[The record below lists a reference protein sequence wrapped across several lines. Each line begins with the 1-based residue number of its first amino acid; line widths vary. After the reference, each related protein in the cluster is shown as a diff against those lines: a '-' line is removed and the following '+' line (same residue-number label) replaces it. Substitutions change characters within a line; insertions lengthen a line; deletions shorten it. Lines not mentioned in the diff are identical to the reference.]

1 MAENKRNPKNNQ
13 SALFRQLT
21 RLLSGPLV
29 NYRTQTSRKLSRV
42 QLDKFK
48 FQSASGLNF
57 KKSSY
62 NPFEQLSTAI
72 MANQLR
78 AERYQDFE
86 QMEYTP
92 EIASALDIY
101 ADEMTTSSD
110 LQPLLSIKCHN
121 EEIKAVL
128 TELYHTV
135 LNIDFNLFGWSRSMC
150 KYGDFFLYLDIDE
163 RLGVTSAIGL
173 PTFEVERLEGE
184 DKTNP
189 KYIQFQWN
197 SGGLTFENWQIAHF
211 RVLGNDKYAPYGSSV
226 LEPARRIFRQLI
238 LLEDAMMS
246 YRIVRAPERR
256 VFYIDVGNV
265 APNDV
270 EAYMQKVMTQM
281 KRNQV
286 VDANTGRVDLRYNP
300 MSTEEDYFIPVRG
313 GVSSK
318 VESLPGGTYTGDID
332 DVKYL
337 RDKLF
342 SALKVPASYL
352 TNMEGADE
360 DKTTLAQKDIRFART
375 IQRLQRSIITELE
388 KIGIIHLYTLGYKG
402 ADLISFK
409 LSLNNPSKLAE
420 LQELEHWKTKF
431 DIAGSA
437 TDGFFSRRWVADNI
451 FNLSEEEFIRN
462 QREMFFDRR
471 LDAEL
476 EGVAEAVQAEA
487 GGGMGDTED
496 LGDAGDVDD
505 LLGGGDEGGG
515 DDLLGGDTGGG
526 TDEPAAEPEEDTL
539 LAAPGKRNDD
549 QRYRGKSGPRT
560 RRTRSKARGVE
571 IATARTTYPGGKGYE
586 SLSHL
591 SSMGDEFRKAGMY
604 EGETKPTDNLEER
617 QLFEVKQEMKKLI
630 TELDNS
636 KLGNTNDK
644 TETQ

>member
-1 MAENKRNPKNNQ
+1 MAGNKRNPKNNQ
-13 SALFRQLT
+13 SALFKQLT

-48 FQSASGLNF
+48 FQSAAGLNF

-110 LQPLLSIKCHN
+110 LQPLLSIRCPN

-128 TELYHTV
+128 SELYHTV
-135 LNIDFNLFGWSRSMC
+135 LNIDFNLFGWCRTMC

-163 RLGVTSAIGL
+163 RLGVQSIVGL
-173 PTFEVERLEGE
+173 PTHEIERLEGE
-184 DKTNP
+184 DKSNP
-189 KYIQFQWN
+189 KYVQFQWN

-211 RVLGNDKYAPYGSSV
+211 RILGNDKYAPYGTSV
-226 LEPARRIFRQLI
+226 LESARRIFRQLI
-238 LLEDAMMS
+238 LLEDAMMA
-246 YRIVRAPERR
+246 YRVVRSPERR
-256 VFYIDVGNV
+256 VFYIDVGNI

-270 EAYMQKVMTQM
+270 EQYMQKVMTQM

-286 VDANTGRVDLRYNP
+286 VDADTGRVDLRYNP

-313 GVSSK
+313 GVSSR
-318 VESLPGGTYTGDID
+318 VESLPGGQFTGDID

-437 TDGFFSRRWVADNI
+437 TEGYFSRRWVADHI

-476 EGVAEAVQAEA
+476 EGVTETVQAETA
-487 GGGMGDTED
+487 SAIGGGDTED
-496 LGDAGDVDD
+496 LGDAGDIEDI
-505 LLGGGDEGGG
+505 LGGDEGGG
-515 DDLLGGDTGGG
+515 EP
-526 TDEPAAEPEEDTL
+526 DEFDAPEELEEPEDDTL
-539 LAAPGKRNDD
+539 LAAPGKRDD
-549 QRYRGKSGPRT
+549 QRRMGKSGPSK

-571 IATARTTYPGGKGYE
+571 IATARTTYPGGKGFE
-586 SLSHL
+586 SLGHL
-591 SSMGDEFRKAGMY
+591 GKLSGEFRKGGLYQEDESPA
-604 EGETKPTDNLEER
+604 DNLEER
-617 QLFEVKQEMKKLI
+617 QLFEVKQEIKKLI

-636 KLGNTNDK
+636 KLGDTDEKSK
-644 TETQ
+644 T

>member
-13 SALFRQLT
+13 SALFKQLT

-110 LQPLLSIKCHN
+110 LQPLLTIKCPN

-128 TELYHTV
+128 SELYHTV
-135 LNIDFNLFGWSRSMC
+135 LNIDFNLFGWSRTMC

-163 RLGVTSAIGL
+163 RLGVQSVVGL
-173 PTFEVERLEGE
+173 PTHEIERLEGE
-184 DKTNP
+184 DKSNP
-189 KYIQFQWN
+189 KYVQFQWN

-211 RVLGNDKYAPYGSSV
+211 RILGNDKYAPYGTSV

-270 EAYMQKVMTQM
+270 EQYMQKVMTQM

-286 VDANTGRVDLRYNP
+286 VDSNTGRVDLRYNP

-313 GVSSK
+313 GVSSRI
-318 VESLPGGTYTGDID
+318 ENLPGGTYTGDID

-352 TNMEGADE
+352 TNLEGADE

-431 DIAGSA
+431 DVAA
-437 TDGFFSRRWVADNI
+437 TATEGFFSRRWVADNI

-476 EGVAEAVQAEA
+476 EGVGEAVQAEA
-487 GGGMGDTED
+487 GGGIGGETED
-496 LGDAGDVDD
+496 LTDTGDTDIED
-505 LLGGGDEGGG
+505 LLGGGEGE
-515 DDLLGGDTGGG
+515 TPAAE
-526 TDEPAAEPEEDTL
+526 EPAAEPEEDTL
-539 LAAPGKRNDD
+539 LAAPGKRDD
-549 QRYRGKSGPRT
+549 QRRMGKSGPNK

-571 IATARTTYPGGKGYE
+571 IATARTTYPGGKGFE
-586 SLSHL
+586 SLGHL
-591 SSMGDEFRKAGMY
+591 GNLSGEFRKAGLY
-604 EGETKPTDNLEER
+604 EEDEKPADNLEER
-617 QLFEVKQEMKKLI
+617 QLFEVKQEIKKLI

-636 KLGNTNDK
+636 KLGDTDEKNK
-644 TETQ
+644 AQ

>member
-21 RLLSGPLV
+21 RLLSGPLI

-101 ADEMTTSSD
+101 ADEMTTCSD
-110 LQPLLSIKCHN
+110 LQPLLSIRCHN

-128 TELYHTV
+128 SELYHTV

-189 KYIQFQWN
+189 KYVQFQWN

-211 RVLGNDKYAPYGSSV
+211 RILGNDKYAPYGTSV

-265 APNDV
+265 APNDI
-270 EAYMQKVMTQM
+270 ESYMQKVMTQM

-313 GVSSK
+313 GVSSR

-431 DIAGSA
+431 DIAASA
-437 TDGFFSRRWVADNI
+437 TEGYFSRRWVADHI

-476 EGVAEAVQAEA
+476 QSVAEAVQAEA
-487 GGGMGDTED
+487 TGGDFGGDTED
-496 LGDAGDVDD
+496 LGDAGDDMED
-505 LLGGGDEGGG
+505 LLGGDEGG
-515 DDLLGGDTGGG
+515 DDATPDE
-526 TDEPAAEPEEDTL
+526 EPAAEPEEDTL
-539 LAAPGKRNDD
+539 LAAPGKRDD
-549 QRYRGKSGPRT
+549 QRRKGKSGPRT

-586 SLSHL
+586 SLNHVSNL
-591 SSMGDEFRKAGMY
+591 SGEFRTAGLY
-604 EGETKPTDNLEER
+604 EDEREPTDNLEER
-617 QLFEVKQEMKKLI
+617 RLFEVKQEMKKLI

-636 KLGNTNDK
+636 KLGDTNGKNK
-644 TETQ
+644 TQ

>member
-1 MAENKRNPKNNQ
+1 MAKNNNNPKNNE
-13 SALFRQLT
+13 SGLFKQLT

-29 NYRTQTSRKLSRV
+29 NYRTQTSRKLRRV

-48 FQSASGLNF
+48 FQSAGGLDF

-92 EIASALDIY
+92 EIASGLDIY
-101 ADEMTTSSD
+101 ADEMTTSSE
-110 LQPLLSIKCHN
+110 LQPLLGIKCHN

-128 TELYHTV
+128 QELYHTV
-135 LNIDFNLFGWSRSMC
+135 LNIDFNLFGWCRTMC

-163 RLGVTSAIGL
+163 RLGVQSIVGL
-173 PTFEVERLEGE
+173 PTHEIERLEGE
-184 DKTNP
+184 DKDNP
-189 KYIQFQWN
+189 KYVQFQWN

-211 RVLGNDKYAPYGSSV
+211 RVLGNDKYAPYGTSV
-226 LEPARRIFRQLI
+226 LEAARRIFRQLI
-238 LLEDAMMS
+238 LLEDAMMA
-246 YRIVRAPERR
+246 YRIVRSPERR
-256 VFYIDVGNV
+256 VFYIDVGNI

-270 EAYMQKVMTQM
+270 EQYMQRVMTQM

-286 VDANTGRVDLRYNP
+286 VDADTGRVDLRYNP

-318 VESLPGGTYTGDID
+318 IETLPGGSYTGDID

-342 SALKVPASYL
+342 SALKIPASYL
-352 TNMEGADE
+352 SRGDGAEE

-375 IQRLQRSIITELE
+375 IQRLQRAIVTELE

-409 LSLNNPSKLAE
+409 LSLSNPSKIAE

-431 DIAGSA
+431 DIAASA
-437 TDGFFSRRWVADNI
+437 TEGFFSRRWVADHI
-451 FNLSEEEFIRN
+451 FNLSEEEFLRN

-476 EGVAEAVQAEA
+476 EQVAAAMEGAA
-487 GGGMGDTED
+487 GGLGGDVGGGLGGGLGGD
-496 LGDAGDVDD
+496 LGGEED
-505 LLGGGDEGGG
+505 LLGGEFG
-515 DDLLGGDTGGG
+515 DDLGGEEAGGE
-526 TDEPAAEPEEDTL
+526 EPGGEEDTL
-539 LAAPGKRNDD
+539 LASPGKRDDDD
-549 QRYRGKSGPRT
+549 QRHLGKSGPESRKS
-560 RRTRSKARGVE
+560 RAKRRGVE
-571 IATARTTYPGGKGYE
+571 INTPRTNNPGAVGYE
-586 SLSHL
+586 TLHHL
-591 SSMGDEFRKAGMY
+591 SSIGDEFRKGGLY
-604 EGETKPTDNLEER
+604 HEQQDNDDNLEER
-617 QLFEVKQEMKKLI
+617 QLFEVKHEIKKLI

-636 KLGNTNDK
+636 GLGDTNDEKK
-644 TETQ
+644 T